1 MSAPEGVAEAPATY
15 AVDGHVAVVTF
26 NRPRAMNA
34 VNRALAE
41 AVGAALER
49 AQEDGEVRAVVVTG
63 AGRAF
68 CAGADLKEM
77 AAGQDSYPTGHR
89 EWDFA
94 GLVRHWIDKPVIAA
108 VNGFALGGGT
118 EIVLACDLV
127 VIDETAALGLPE
139 VSRGLMAAAG
149 GLLRLQRQVP
159 FKVAAEMALTGE
171 PVSAARAYELGLV
184 NRVVPA
190 GTALEEA
197 MGLARRVAANAPVA
211 LRETKRLLHRA
222 AHAGSDWEDEAW
234 VLNQSAM
241 EIVLASEDAH
251 EGATAFA
258 EKRAPDWV
266 GR

>member
-1 MSAPEGVAEAPATY
+1 MSAPEVHEAPATY
-15 AVDGHVAVVTF
+15 AVESHVAVITF
-26 NRPRAMNA
+26 NRPRVMNA

-41 AVGAALER
+41 AVGVGLER
-49 AQEDGEVRAVVVTG
+49 AQTDPAVRAVVVTG

-68 CAGADLKEM
+68 CAGADLNEM

-94 GLVRHWIDKPVIAA
+94 GLVRHWIDKPLIAA

-159 FKVAAEMALTGE
+159 FKVAAEIALTGE
-171 PVSAARAYELGLV
+171 PVSGRRAYELGLV
-184 NRVVPA
+184 NRVVAA
-190 GTALEEA
+190 GTALQEA
-197 MGLARRVAANAPVA
+197 MALAQRVAANAPVA

-222 AHAGSDWEDEAW
+222 PAAGSDWDDQAW
-234 VLNQSAM
+234 ALNRSAM
-241 EIVLASEDAH
+241 GVVLASQDAR
-251 EGATAFA
+251 EGAAAFA
-258 EKRAPDWV
+258 EKRAPQWV